1 MESIAAASINKIGDF
16 DAQALTNTAW
26 SYAKLS
32 SIPSWIL
39 NALMGEAFKKV

>member
-1 MESIAAASINKIGDF
+1 MGSVAADYVDKIGDF